1 MNRLVI
7 IGAGPAGLSA
17 ATEALRFGVS
27 PVVLEADPSK
37 LGGLSQTADYK
48 GYRFDIGGHRFF
60 SKNGDI
66 ERLWSDWLGQD
77 MLQVPRCS
85 RIYYGGKFYDYPL
98 RASNAL
104 ANLGILEALRCLASY
119 AYSKIRPRTPVV
131 SFEDWVSNQFGHR
144 LYSIFFRTYTEKV
157 WGMKCDQISADWAA
171 QRIKGLSLWT
181 AALSAL
187 GFKSGGQIK
196 TLIECFRY
204 PRLGPGQMW
213 ESAAQKVRDAEGQIL
228 MGRRTHKIHWDA
240 RGVYRIEAGHEHFE
254 TENVISTMPM
264 RELLEALDPPP
275 PDPVLRA
282 AQALRYRDF
291 LTVVL
296 IVKDR
301 DLFQDNWIYI
311 HDPSVKV
318 GRVQNYKNWSPEMV
332 PDPGTTALGLEYF
345 CFEGDGLWTASE
357 NELLELA
364 RQEICQLGLV
374 QSLDILDG
382 TVVRMKKA
390 YPVYDHTYQANL
402 EVLRKFLDTHLPNFQ
417 VAGRNGMHRYNNQD
431 HAMLTGILATRNL
444 LGQAGYNL
452 WNVNGDAEYLEEDRG
467 QGGRAV
473 PQSIS

>member
-1 MNRLVI
+1 
-7 IGAGPAGLSA
+7 
-17 ATEALRFGVS
+17 
-27 PVVLEADPSK
+27 
-37 LGGLSQTADYK
+37 
-48 GYRFDIGGHRFF
+48 
-60 SKNGDI
+60 
-66 ERLWSDWLGQD
+66 
-77 MLQVPRCS
+77 
-85 RIYYGGKFYDYPL
+85 
-98 RASNAL
+98 
-104 ANLGILEALRCLASY
+104 
-119 AYSKIRPRTPVV
+119 
-131 SFEDWVSNQFGHR
+131 
-144 LYSIFFRTYTEKV
+144 
-157 WGMKCDQISADWAA
+157 
-171 QRIKGLSLWT
+171 
-181 AALSAL
+181 
-187 GFKSGGQIK
+187 
-196 TLIECFRY
+196 
-204 PRLGPGQMW
+204 MW